1 MYKMRTMLFCPAN
14 KPKMYLNAPV
24 FKPDCI
30 LFDLEDAVA
39 MSEKDAGR
47 DLLCKAVETLEFGDC
62 MVFAR
67 VNGTGTPF
75 FEEDV
80 RSIVPSGIR
89 YMRLAMCDC
98 PDDVVVLDQLL
109 TEVEKANGIE
119 VGTVKIQCSIETAKG
134 VLNARETVKA
144 SDRVISL
151 SFGAE
156 DYTNSMGTV
165 RTREGNELSYART
178 YLPVVAAEA
187 GITAVDTVWSNYKDE
202 EGFAEEVKWAKT
214 LGFTGKSCIHPSQI
228 KIAHTLL
235 SPSAEEIE
243 HAQRV
248 VDAEREATAAGIG
261 VFTVDNK
268 MVDYPIINKARRIL
282 IQAGRLEK

>member
-62 MVFAR
+62 RVFAR

-75 FEEDV
+75 FE
-80 RSIVPSGIR
+80 
-89 YMRLAMCDC
+89 
-98 PDDVVVLDQLL
+98 DD
-109 TEVEKANGIE
+109 IE